1 MVAVLVADNQEN
13 GEVLL
18 FGEFEGFGFAEYEKS
33 GGQAVCGGGVVGDDA
48 DGGEAVRQRAAGFGV
63 DDVGQPPALRVNVE
77 NAVVAGS
84 GEGAVVERDDDLG
97 VAALDDVGLFD
108 ADAPRFALGVA
119 AFAVQF
125 AADFD
130 KVVLDAEFF
139 KFACYFVHAEAFSD
153 GGEVEIGF
161 GLGFGERGLF
171 AVLREDDFVRTG
183 LGGGFVDFGLGRFAG
198 DFFVRS
204 EAPKVDERAD
214 GYVECALCE
223 AVEA

>member
-18 FGEFEGFGFAEYEKS
+18 FGKFEGFGFAEYEKS
-33 GGQAVCGGGVVGDDA
+33 GGQTVCGGGVIGDDA
-48 DGGEAVRQRAAGFGV
+48 DGGESVRQRTAGFGV

-77 NAVVAGS
+77 NAVVAGG
-84 GEGAVVERDDDLG
+84 GEGAVVEGDDDLG

-125 AADFD
+125 AAYFN
-130 KVVLDAEFF
+130 KVVVDAEFF
-139 KFACYFVHAEAFSD
+139 KFACHFVHAEAFGD
-153 GGEVEIGF
+153 GGKVKIGF

-171 AVLREDDFVRTG
+171 AVLRQDDFVGTG
-183 LGGGFVDFGLGRFAG
+183 LGGGFVDFGLGGFAG
-198 DFFVRS
+198 DFFVWS
-204 EAPKVDERAD
+204 EAPKVDERTD
-214 GYVECALCE
+214 GYVERALCE